1 MRSSTSSY
9 PYSRLVSVAAN
20 LSLQRVVVGDRAGFV
35 EDFEVA
41 ALDEH
46 PLQGGRDG
54 PRQGAT
60 GLTSDKAL
68 PLSYTIGHGRNYYI
82 GMAGMKP
89 AFKGKGDAYREQV
102 LSLRRHLH
110 RFPELS
116 GEERDTSETVQRK
129 LDEHGIPFTAGYAGT
144 GVLGVVEGGR
154 PGKTVA
160 LRADMDALPI
170 QEENDHDFVSKREGV
185 MHACGHDAH
194 TAMLVGAGWL
204 LRDVREELPGRVLL
218 VFQPAEEASPT
229 GGARRMMK
237 EGVFREHSPDVI
249 FAQHVSP
256 DLLVG
261 QVGVRRGAITGASD
275 RFKVTIE
282 GEGGHA
288 SKPHQTIDA
297 IVVANQVINSL
308 QTVVSR
314 DVDPLRSAVLT
325 IGKIRAGTRYNAIA
339 QKATLEGTIRTFG
352 AHTKETVR
360 GRFYSIVGGVAESM
374 EASANIRYWDGYPA
388 TVNTPEWAERVR
400 KTAEEL
406 LGPDATPEV
415 EPSLGGE
422 DFGRFLLDYPG
433 AYFRLGTAFSNAPEK
448 KRLHDSRFDID
459 EAALQP
465 GTELLAQLAV
475 DTLYQLEDR

>member
-1 MRSSTSSY
+1 
-9 PYSRLVSVAAN
+9 
-20 LSLQRVVVGDRAGFV
+20 
-35 EDFEVA
+35 
-41 ALDEH
+41 
-46 PLQGGRDG
+46 
-54 PRQGAT
+54 
-60 GLTSDKAL
+60 
-68 PLSYTIGHGRNYYI
+68 
-82 GMAGMKP
+82 MKP
-89 AFKGKGDAYREQV
+89 ALKGKGEPYREQIV
-102 LSLRRHLH
+102 SLRRNLH
-110 RFPELS
+110 QYPELS
-116 GEERDTSETVQRK
+116 GEEHTTSETVQGK
-129 LDEHGIPFTAGYAGT
+129 LEAHGISFTTGYAET

-160 LRADMDALPI
+160 LRADIDALPI
-170 QEENDHDFVSKREGV
+170 QEENDHSFVSKVDGV

-204 LRDVREELPGRVLL
+204 LDEIREELPGRVLL
-218 VFQPAEEASPT
+218 LFQPAEEASPT

-237 EGVFREHSPDVI
+237 EGVFREHRPHAI
-249 FAQHVSP
+249 FAQHVWP
-256 DLLVG
+256 ELPAG
-261 QVGVRRGAITGASD
+261 QVGVRRGAMTGASD

-352 AHTKETVR
+352 SNTKETVKD
-360 GRFYSIVGGVAESM
+360 RFHTIVKGVAESM
-374 EASANIRYWDGYPA
+374 EASARIKYLDGYPP

-400 KTAEEL
+400 ETAQEM
-406 LGPDATPEV
+406 LGPEATPEI

-422 DFGRFLLDYPG
+422 DFGRFLREYPG
-433 AYFRLGTAFSNAPEK
+433 AYFRLGTAFSDGA
-448 KRLHDSRFDID
+448 
-459 EAALQP
+459 
-465 GTELLAQLAV
+465 
-475 DTLYQLEDR
+475 